1 MLNVTKSDAFYS
13 SVGVCV
19 CVWFCV
25 SSLSLTSTCKSPPDL
40 MFVRSRDDNFLPLC
54 LSLSLALKP
63 SLDKRNIFL
72 VDDSCN
78 VSSLLYYSPLQL
90 LITNVVVSFCFLLID
105 FASTLTDKLVK
116 LKVFC
121 SFSLSSYSLAL
132 SLTIFAPFVFSYFLG
147 NSNSLLPSCS
157 CFDFCLTKRNEL
169 TLNGKNKHFFTQLSL
184 R

>member
-1 MLNVTKSDAFYS
+1 MLNLTKSDAFYS

-121 SFSLSSYSLAL
+121 SFSLSLPIL
-132 SLTIFAPFVFSYFLG
+132 SLSRSRFSHRLFSLIF
-147 NSNSLLPSCS
+147 
-157 CFDFCLTKRNEL
+157 
-169 TLNGKNKHFFTQLSL
+169 GKF
-184 R
+184 

>member
-1 MLNVTKSDAFYS
+1 MHSTVLWVY
-13 SVGVCV
+13 V

-40 MFVRSRDDNFLPLC
+40 MFVRSRDDNFLPLS
-54 LSLSLALKP
+54 LFLSLALKP

-121 SFSLSSYSLAL
+121 SFSLAHDFRTVCFLL
-132 SLTIFAPFVFSYFLG
+132 FLG

>member
-1 MLNVTKSDAFYS
+1 MHSTVLWVY
-13 SVGVCV
+13 VCV

-40 MFVRSRDDNFLPLC
+40 MFVRSRDDNFLLLC
-54 LSLSLALKP
+54 LFLSLALKP

-90 LITNVVVSFCFLLID
+90 LITNVVSFCFLLID

-121 SFSLSSYSLAL
+121 SFSLSSYSRSLAHDFR
-132 SLTIFAPFVFSYFLG
+132 TVCFL
-147 NSNSLLPSCS
+147 L
-157 CFDFCLTKRNEL
+157 FF
-169 TLNGKNKHFFTQLSL
+169 GKF
-184 R
+184 

>member
-1 MLNVTKSDAFYS
+1 MHSTVLWVY
-13 SVGVCV
+13 VCV
-19 CVWFCV
+19 CGFVYLACPSRAHV
-25 SSLSLTSTCKSPPDL
+25 KSPPDL

-54 LSLSLALKP
+54 LFLSLALKP

-121 SFSLSSYSLAL
+121 SFFLSSYSRSRSRFSHRLFSLIFWEILTHYCLLAPVSISAL
-132 SLTIFAPFVFSYFLG
+132 Q
-147 NSNSLLPSCS
+147 
-157 CFDFCLTKRNEL
+157 NE
-169 TLNGKNKHFFTQLSL
+169 TN
-184 R
+184 

>member
-1 MLNVTKSDAFYS
+1 MHSTVLWVY
-13 SVGVCV
+13 V

-40 MFVRSRDDNFLPLC
+40 MFVRSRDDNFLP
-54 LSLSLALKP
+54 LSLALKP

-121 SFSLSSYSLAL
+121 SFSLSLPIL
-132 SLTIFAPFVFSYFLG
+132 SLSRSRFSHRLFSLIFWEILTHYCLLAPVSISALQ
-147 NSNSLLPSCS
+147 
-157 CFDFCLTKRNEL
+157 NE
-169 TLNGKNKHFFTQLSL
+169 TN
-184 R
+184 

>member
-1 MLNVTKSDAFYS
+1 MHSTVLWVY
-13 SVGVCV
+13 VCV
-19 CVWFCV
+19 CGFVYLACSSRAHVNLRQTWCLYALVMTIF
-25 SSLSLTSTCKSPPDL
+25 SLSVS
-40 MFVRSRDDNFLPLC
+40 FF
-54 LSLSLALKP
+54 LSLSNQVWTKETF
-63 SLDKRNIFL
+63 FL

-147 NSNSLLPSCS
+147 NSNSLRPSCS

-184 R
+184 G